1 MMVLLFGV
9 DITDVFKMLNQKQL
23 AHNQKLLIASNIAN
37 IPLMTNFGAIDAS
50 LLQLYA
56 TSILG
61 LQESQIGFVIGLPSL
76 VIPLQLAGI
85 YFVKRLGSKNTLII
99 GFALL
104 FCLLPLMLI
113 VPVVYAKNKT
123 LGFAFFC
130 MTILLMNIVHNAT
143 KGVAFQPI
151 IRESTFP
158 EKRGWF
164 LAKMRLTVNG
174 FNFLFF
180 AILSVT
186 LGEKVALQDYAYIIL
201 LLMIYC
207 LFAALITYK
216 IKISENSQLSYTTRH
231 NFLDDIREIFAN
243 KKYRLLITILI
254 LCFLSSLPLFV
265 TYLAM
270 GLQLNANYI
279 SQLITLNIAGT
290 LTGIAIWGRLIDHIG
305 FMRTIYI
312 IVLMLATVGVLWL
325 FVQPIEFSDGWW
337 QFSSLALA
345 LITIMT
351 GFLQS
356 GLKMALLVGVH
367 NTATER
373 SAVTALAFFNSTGMM
388 LGNLIPFFVGV
399 YLNFTL
405 GVWRFSLGA
414 INIDSYQ
421 MMGLFSA
428 LLCLVSAVICYRS
441 RELTI

>member
-1 MMVLLFGV
+1 MMTSFN
-9 DITDVFKMLNQKQL
+9 MLNQKEK
-23 AHNQKLLIASNIAN
+23 AHNQKLLISSNIAN
-37 IPLMTNFGAIDAS
+37 IPLMNNFGALDAS

-61 LQESQIGFVIGLPSL
+61 LQESQIGFAIGLPSL
-76 VIPLQLAGI
+76 LIPLQIAGI
-85 YFVKRLGSKNTLII
+85 YLVKRWGSKHTLII

-130 MTILLMNIVHNAT
+130 MTILLMNLVHNAT

-174 FNFLFF
+174 FNLLFF

-186 LGEKVALQDYAYIIL
+186 LGEKVALQDYAYIVV
-201 LLMIYC
+201 LLMMYC
-207 LFAALITYK
+207 LFAGLITYK
-216 IKISENSQLSYTTRH
+216 IKISKTRQSPDTTRPD
-231 NFLDDIREIFAN
+231 FFDDIREIFSN

-270 GLQLNANYI
+270 GLQLHANSI

-290 LTGIAIWGRLIDHIG
+290 LTGIAIWGRLIDRIG

-312 IVLMLATVGVLWL
+312 IVLMLTTIGVLWL
-325 FVQPIEFSDGWW
+325 FVQPIELSYGWW
-337 QFSSLALA
+337 QLSSLTLV
-345 LITIMT
+345 LIAIFT

-373 SAVTALAFFNSTGMM
+373 SAVTALAFFHSTGMI
-388 LGNLIPFFVGV
+388 LGNLVPFFIGF

-428 LLCLVSAVICYRS
+428 LLCLVSAVMCYRS
-441 RELTI
+441 R

>member
-1 MMVLLFGV
+1 
-9 DITDVFKMLNQKQL
+9 MLNQKQL
-23 AHNQKLLIASNIAN
+23 ARNQKLLIISNIAN

-61 LQESQIGFVIGLPSL
+61 LQEAEIGFAIGLPSL
-76 VIPLQLAGI
+76 VIPLQMAGI
-85 YFVKRLGSKNTLII
+85 YFVKRWGSKNTLII

-130 MTILLMNIVHNAT
+130 ITILLMNIVHNAT

-151 IRESTFP
+151 IRQSTFP

-174 FNFLFF
+174 FNLLFF

-186 LGEKVALQDYAYIIL
+186 LGENLALQDYAYIVF

-207 LFAALITYK
+207 LFAGLITNK
-216 IKISENSQLSYTTRH
+216 IKISKNPQFFYENRH
-231 NFLDDIREIFAN
+231 NFLDDIRETFTN
-243 KKYRLLITILI
+243 KKYRSLITILT

-279 SQLITLNIAGT
+279 SQLITLNIVGT
-290 LTGIAIWGRLIDHIG
+290 LTGIATWGRLIDRIG

-312 IVLMLATVGVLWL
+312 IVLMLATVGMLWL
-325 FVQPIEFSDGWW
+325 FVRPIELSYGWW
-337 QFSSLALA
+337 QLSSLSLV
-345 LITIMT
+345 LITILT

-367 NTATER
+367 NTTTER
-373 SAVTALAFFNSTGMM
+373 SAVTALAFFNSTGMI
-388 LGNLIPFFVGV
+388 LGNLVPFFVGF

-405 GVWRFSLGA
+405 GVWKLSLGA
-414 INIDSYQ
+414 INLDSYQ
-421 MMGLFSA
+421 MMGLVSA
-428 LLCLVSAVICYRS
+428 FLCLLSAFMFYRS

>member
-1 MMVLLFGV
+1 
-9 DITDVFKMLNQKQL
+9 MLNQKERSQ
-23 AHNQKLLIASNIAN
+23 NQKLLIASNIAI
-37 IPLMTNFGAIDAS
+37 IPLMTSFGAIDAS

-61 LQESQIGFVIGLPSL
+61 LQESQIGFAIGLPSL
-76 VIPLQLAGI
+76 LIPLQISGI
-85 YFVKRLGSKNTLII
+85 YFVKRWGSQTTLMI

-104 FCLLPLMLI
+104 FLLLPLMLI
-113 VPVVYAKNKT
+113 VPIVYGKNQ
-123 LGFAFFC
+123 LFGFAFFC
-130 MTILLMNIVHNAT
+130 IIILLMNIVHNTT

-151 IRESTFP
+151 IRESTLP
-158 EKRGWF
+158 EERGWF
-164 LAKMRLTVNG
+164 FGKMRLTVNG
-174 FNFLFF
+174 FNLLFF

-186 LGEKVALQDYAYIIL
+186 LGEKLALHDYAYIVV
-201 LLMIYC
+201 LLMMYC
-207 LFAALITYK
+207 LVAGLITDK
-216 IKISENSQLSYTTRH
+216 IKIYKNSQSPYKINH
-231 NFLDDIREIFAN
+231 NFLDEIREIFSN
-243 KKYRLLITILI
+243 KKYRLLITILT

-265 TYLAM
+265 TYLAI

-279 SQLITLNIAGT
+279 SQLITLNIVGN
-290 LTGIAIWGRLIDHIG
+290 LTGIAIWGRLIDRIG

-325 FVQPIEFSDGWW
+325 FVQPIELSYGWW
-337 QFSSLALA
+337 QFSSLSLV
-345 LITIMT
+345 LIAIIT

-373 SAVTALAFFNSTGMM
+373 SAVTALAFFNSTGMI
-388 LGNLIPFFVGV
+388 LGNIVPFFVGF

-421 MMGLFSA
+421 MIGLLSA
-428 LLCLVSAVICYRS
+428 LLCLLSAVMCYRN
-441 RELTI
+441 RQLMI

>member
-1 MMVLLFGV
+1 
-9 DITDVFKMLNQKQL
+9 MLNQKERSQ
-23 AHNQKLLIASNIAN
+23 NQKLLIASNIAI
-37 IPLMTNFGAIDAS
+37 IPLMTSFGAIDAS

-61 LQESQIGFVIGLPSL
+61 LQESQIGFAIGLPSL
-76 VIPLQLAGI
+76 LIPLQISGI
-85 YFVKRLGSKNTLII
+85 YFVKRWGSQTTLMI

-104 FCLLPLMLI
+104 FLLLPLMLI
-113 VPVVYAKNKT
+113 VPIVYGKNK
-123 LGFAFFC
+123 LFGFGFFC
-130 MTILLMNIVHNAT
+130 IIILFMNIVHNTT

-151 IRESTFP
+151 ILESTLP
-158 EKRGWF
+158 EERGWF
-164 LAKMRLTVNG
+164 FGKMRLTVHG
-174 FNFLFF
+174 FNLLFF

-186 LGEKVALQDYAYIIL
+186 LGEKLALHDYAYIVV
-201 LLMIYC
+201 LLMMYC
-207 LFAALITYK
+207 LVAGLITYK
-216 IKISENSQLSYTTRH
+216 IKIYETSQSPYKINQ
-231 NFLDDIREIFAN
+231 NFLDDIREIFSN
-243 KKYRLLITILI
+243 KKYRLLITILT

-265 TYLAM
+265 TYLAI

-279 SQLITLNIAGT
+279 SQLITLNIVGT
-290 LTGIAIWGRLIDHIG
+290 LTGIAIWGRLIDRIG

-325 FVQPIEFSDGWW
+325 FVQPIELSYGWW
-337 QFSSLALA
+337 QFSSLSLV
-345 LITIMT
+345 LIAIIT

-373 SAVTALAFFNSTGMM
+373 SAVTALAFFNSTGMI
-388 LGNLIPFFVGV
+388 LGNLVPFFVGF

-421 MMGLFSA
+421 MIGLLSA
-428 LLCLVSAVICYRS
+428 LLCLLSAVMCYRN
-441 RELTI
+441 RQLMI

>member
-1 MMVLLFGV
+1 
-9 DITDVFKMLNQKQL
+9 MLNQKERSQ
-23 AHNQKLLIASNIAN
+23 NQKLLIASNIAI
-37 IPLMTNFGAIDAS
+37 IPLMTSFGAIDAS

-61 LQESQIGFVIGLPSL
+61 LQESQIGFAIGLPSL
-76 VIPLQLAGI
+76 LIPLQISGI
-85 YFVKRLGSKNTLII
+85 YFVKRWGSQTTLMI

-104 FCLLPLMLI
+104 FLLLPLMLI
-113 VPVVYAKNKT
+113 VPIVYGKNQ
-123 LGFAFFC
+123 LFGFGFFC
-130 MTILLMNIVHNAT
+130 IIILLMNIVHNTT

-151 IRESTFP
+151 IRESTLP
-158 EKRGWF
+158 EERGWF
-164 LAKMRLTVNG
+164 FGKMRLTVNG
-174 FNFLFF
+174 FNLLFF

-186 LGEKVALQDYAYIIL
+186 LGEKLALHDYAYIVV
-201 LLMIYC
+201 LLMMYC
-207 LFAALITYK
+207 LVAGLITYK
-216 IKISENSQLSYTTRH
+216 IKIYENSQSPYKINQNL
-231 NFLDDIREIFAN
+231 LDDIREIFSN
-243 KKYRLLITILI
+243 KKYRLLITILT

-265 TYLAM
+265 TYLAI

-279 SQLITLNIAGT
+279 SQLITLNIVGT
-290 LTGIAIWGRLIDHIG
+290 LTGIAIWGRLIDRIG

-325 FVQPIEFSDGWW
+325 FVQPIELSYGWW
-337 QFSSLALA
+337 QFSSLSLV
-345 LITIMT
+345 LIAIIT

-373 SAVTALAFFNSTGMM
+373 SAVTALAFFNSTGMI
-388 LGNLIPFFVGV
+388 LGNLVPFFVGF

-421 MMGLFSA
+421 MIGLLSA
-428 LLCLVSAVICYRS
+428 LLCLLSAVMCYRN
-441 RELTI
+441 RQLMI